1 MVVVV
6 VHVVVVI
13 ACGGGGCMQFAQ
25 TDVHTGGTHMHRC
38 CRHTET
44 NSHTYIHA
52 HTCL

>member
-13 ACGGGGCMQFAQ
+13 ACGGGCMQFAH
-25 TDVHTGGTHMHRC
+25 THVHTGGTQVHRC
-38 CRHTET
+38 CRHTGT